1 MLPLAVYEYNRPF
14 CIRIHPRTMRNMQLY
29 IETLGVHV
37 EPEMK
42 LPVQVEQTVNEQPN
56 NSPNQAG
63 LVVFLVGIVVLA
75 ILGFSVIGEGSGS
88 GMSPVYLLLFLC
100 IVGGPIF
107 IVLSVFSLMLTKVTN
122 TKKEMTNVQ
131 NASIQGLSTSDK
143 WALRIFGPVFI
154 VIGIWIPGAVSSVG
168 RSIAGIF
175 GVLSIFFGVLFFL
188 VSLRTNN
195 KEIESE

>member
-1 MLPLAVYEYNRPF
+1 MMSSSQTQKSASPG
-14 CIRIHPRTMRNMQLY
+14 
-29 IETLGVHV
+29 TLI
-37 EPEMK
+37 
-42 LPVQVEQTVNEQPN
+42 
-56 NSPNQAG
+56 
-63 LVVFLVGIVVLA
+63 FFIGIVVLL
-75 ILGFSVIGEGSGS
+75 IWGFSELGEGLDSNI
-88 GMSPVYLLLFLC
+88 SPTGIMPFLC

-107 IVLSVFSLMLTKVTN
+107 IVLSVFSLMLNKVTN
-122 TKKEMTNVQ
+122 TKKEIPNVQ
-131 NASIQGLSTSDK
+131 TAPIQGLSTSDK

>member
-1 MLPLAVYEYNRPF
+1 MMSSSQTQKSASPG
-14 CIRIHPRTMRNMQLY
+14 
-29 IETLGVHV
+29 TLI
-37 EPEMK
+37 
-42 LPVQVEQTVNEQPN
+42 
-56 NSPNQAG
+56 
-63 LVVFLVGIVVLA
+63 FFIGIVVLL
-75 ILGFSVIGEGSGS
+75 IWGFSVLGDGLDINI
-88 GMSPVYLLLFLC
+88 SPTSLMPFLC

-107 IVLSVFSLMLTKVTN
+107 IVLSVFSLMLNKVTN
-122 TKKEMTNVQ
+122 TKKEIPNVQ
-131 NASIQGLSTSDK
+131 TAPIQGLSTSDK

>member
-1 MLPLAVYEYNRPF
+1 MSSSQTQKSASPG
-14 CIRIHPRTMRNMQLY
+14 
-29 IETLGVHV
+29 TLI
-37 EPEMK
+37 
-42 LPVQVEQTVNEQPN
+42 
-56 NSPNQAG
+56 
-63 LVVFLVGIVVLA
+63 FFIGIVVLL
-75 ILGFSVIGEGSGS
+75 IWGFSVLGEGLDINI
-88 GMSPVYLLLFLC
+88 SPTSLMPFLC

-107 IVLSVFSLMLTKVTN
+107 IVLSVFSLMLNKVTN
-122 TKKEMTNVQ
+122 TKKEIPNVQ
-131 NASIQGLSTSDK
+131 TAPIQGLSTSDK

>member
-1 MLPLAVYEYNRPF
+1 MMSSSQTQKSASPG
-14 CIRIHPRTMRNMQLY
+14 
-29 IETLGVHV
+29 TLI
-37 EPEMK
+37 
-42 LPVQVEQTVNEQPN
+42 
-56 NSPNQAG
+56 
-63 LVVFLVGIVVLA
+63 FFIGIVVLL
-75 ILGFSVIGEGSGS
+75 IWGFSELGEGLDSNI
-88 GMSPVYLLLFLC
+88 SPTGIMPFLC

-107 IVLSVFSLMLTKVTN
+107 IVLSVSSLMLNKVTN
-122 TKKEMTNVQ
+122 TKKEIPNVQ
-131 NASIQGLSTSDK
+131 TAPIQGLSTSDK

>member
-1 MLPLAVYEYNRPF
+1 MSSSQTQKSASPG
-14 CIRIHPRTMRNMQLY
+14 
-29 IETLGVHV
+29 TLI
-37 EPEMK
+37 
-42 LPVQVEQTVNEQPN
+42 
-56 NSPNQAG
+56 
-63 LVVFLVGIVVLA
+63 FFIGIVVLL
-75 ILGFSVIGEGSGS
+75 IWGFSVLGDGLDINI
-88 GMSPVYLLLFLC
+88 SPTSLMPFLC

-107 IVLSVFSLMLTKVTN
+107 IVLSVFSLMLNKVTN
-122 TKKEMTNVQ
+122 TKKEIPNVQ
-131 NASIQGLSTSDK
+131 TAPIQGLSTSDK

-154 VIGIWIPGAVSSVG
+154 VIGIWIPGAVSSFG

>member
-1 MLPLAVYEYNRPF
+1 MMSSSQTQKSASPG
-14 CIRIHPRTMRNMQLY
+14 
-29 IETLGVHV
+29 TLI
-37 EPEMK
+37 
-42 LPVQVEQTVNEQPN
+42 
-56 NSPNQAG
+56 
-63 LVVFLVGIVVLA
+63 FFIGIVVLL
-75 ILGFSVIGEGSGS
+75 IWGFSVLGEGLDINI
-88 GMSPVYLLLFLC
+88 SPTSLMPFLC

-107 IVLSVFSLMLTKVTN
+107 IVLSVFSLMLNKVTN
-122 TKKEMTNVQ
+122 TKKEIPNVQ
-131 NASIQGLSTSDK
+131 TAPIQGLSTSDK

>member
-1 MLPLAVYEYNRPF
+1 MSSSQTQKSASPG
-14 CIRIHPRTMRNMQLY
+14 
-29 IETLGVHV
+29 TLI
-37 EPEMK
+37 
-42 LPVQVEQTVNEQPN
+42 
-56 NSPNQAG
+56 
-63 LVVFLVGIVVLA
+63 FFIGIVVLL
-75 ILGFSVIGEGSGS
+75 IWGFSELGEGLDSNI
-88 GMSPVYLLLFLC
+88 SPTGIMPFLC

-107 IVLSVFSLMLTKVTN
+107 IVLSVSSLMLNKVTN
-122 TKKEMTNVQ
+122 TKKEIPNVQ
-131 NASIQGLSTSDK
+131 TAPIQGLSTSDK

>member
-1 MLPLAVYEYNRPF
+1 MMSSSQTQKSASPG
-14 CIRIHPRTMRNMQLY
+14 
-29 IETLGVHV
+29 TLI
-37 EPEMK
+37 
-42 LPVQVEQTVNEQPN
+42 
-56 NSPNQAG
+56 
-63 LVVFLVGIVVLA
+63 FFIGIVVLL
-75 ILGFSVIGEGSGS
+75 IWGFSELGEGLDSNI
-88 GMSPVYLLLFLC
+88 SPTGIMPFLC

-107 IVLSVFSLMLTKVTN
+107 IVLSVFSLMLNKVTN
-122 TKKEMTNVQ
+122 TKKEIPNVQ
-131 NASIQGLSTSDK
+131 TAPIQDLSTSDK